1 MKKYIIF
8 VMLLFISV
16 LIINIFAINNLYLN
30 DKHKTVDYVKGKTII
45 NITPYYDFQKIVDY
59 EGSKNIDYK
68 INKKTALEIGKSI
81 IISTIKKE
89 VKMRGEYMT
98 NEDIFDNL
106 TFYVNN
112 EELDGKKVYKINAK
126 SKSKFFS
133 FGLSKVLNYNLNNLL
148 REEGLSIFIDND
160 NGKIYKC
167 ILNKKEVSPYVDE
180 NCASKIALSIFINC
194 YIERSNKNNI
204 MEYWHKNDYEN
215 GTYTYI
221 SDAKGVAIEGENE
234 DEFFQIRQCSKIN
247 ID

>member
-89 VKMRGEYMT
+89 VK
-98 NEDIFDNL
+98 I
-106 TFYVNN
+106 
-112 EELDGKKVYKINAK
+112 
-126 SKSKFFS
+126 
-133 FGLSKVLNYNLNNLL
+133 
-148 REEGLSIFIDND
+148 
-160 NGKIYKC
+160 
-167 ILNKKEVSPYVDE
+167 
-180 NCASKIALSIFINC
+180 
-194 YIERSNKNNI
+194 
-204 MEYWHKNDYEN
+204 
-215 GTYTYI
+215 
-221 SDAKGVAIEGENE
+221 
-234 DEFFQIRQCSKIN
+234 
-247 ID
+247 